1 MTRHGNTSAAPE
13 IPAPRRDHGWLRR
26 AQRLG
31 LVFVLAACTADGIE
45 DPQTYDS
52 SSASRLF
59 TVGYQDISDI
69 YIEELALAELAL
81 AGLDGLADM
90 DPDLR
95 FWVSGETVAVSH
107 IRRPIGSFPVPE
119 ATDAESWG
127 ELTASAVETSRTISP
142 VLAQADSEELYE
154 AVFDGMVTQLDGF
167 SRYAGRDE
175 ARENRASR
183 DGFGGI
189 GVRIRVTDD
198 GVKVLSVMEKTPAEK
213 SGLQVED
220 LITDIDGVTAIGLSQ
235 REVVRRLRGPIRTKV
250 NLMIRRESEE
260 LNLLI
265 TLTRALVVPQTV
277 EYRADNG
284 IGYLR
289 VSNFNQGTARSV
301 RQNLKRAHKDL
312 DDQLIGFVIDLRGNP
327 GGLLDQGVEVA
338 DLFITDGR
346 ILSTHGR
353 HPDSHQYF
361 DAESDDLAD
370 GHPVVVLLDGS
381 SASASEIVAAALQDT
396 GRAVLIGTTTFG
408 KGTVQQVLPLPN
420 DGELTLTWARFHAP
434 SGYALEARGVLPN
447 LCTSGDVEDADDV
460 IRRLRRGEFPL
471 YHYSADTASDRDDP
485 AQIAALQARCPKR
498 DGEPEIDLQVARA
511 ILESPALYARAL
523 GEGPDSAA
531 VEPDQLQPGMA
542 VACGTSPSDRSTQP
556 GSC

>member
-1 MTRHGNTSAAPE
+1 MTRYGNTSAASE
-13 IPAPRRDHGWLRR
+13 MPAPRRDHGWLRR

-31 LVFVLAACTADGIE
+31 LVLVLAACTADGIE
-45 DPQTYDS
+45 DPQTYDA

-69 YIEELALAELAL
+69 YIEELAISELAL
-81 AGLDGLADM
+81 AGLEGLADL

-95 FWVSGETVAVSH
+95 FWVSGKTVLVSH
-107 IRRPIGSFPVPE
+107 IKRPIGSFPAPE
-119 ATDAESWG
+119 AMDAESWG
-127 ELTASAVETSRTISP
+127 DLTASVVETGRTISP
-142 VLAQADSEELYE
+142 VLARADSEELYE

-167 SRYAGRDE
+167 SRYAGRED
-175 ARENRASR
+175 AREQRAIR

-189 GVRIRVTDD
+189 GVRIRVTDG
-198 GVKVLSVMEKTPAEK
+198 GVKILSVIEKTPAER
-213 SGLQVED
+213 SDLQVED
-220 LITDIDGVTAIGLSQ
+220 IITDIDGVTAIGLSK
-235 REVVRRLRGPIRTKV
+235 REAVRRLRGPIRTRV
-250 NLMIRRESEE
+250 DLIVWRESEE
-260 LNLLI
+260 LSLPM
-265 TLTRALVVPQTV
+265 TLTRALVVEQTV

-301 RQNLKRAHKDL
+301 RQKLKRAREDMDDL
-312 DDQLIGFVIDLRGNP
+312 LIGFVLDLRGNP

-338 DLFITDGR
+338 DLFVTDGR

-381 SASASEIVAAALQDT
+381 SASASEIVAAALQDA

-420 DGELTLTWARFHAP
+420 DGELTLTWAKFHAP

-447 LCTSGDVEDADDV
+447 LCTSGDIEGAGDV

-471 YHYSADTASDRDDP
+471 YHYTADTASKRDDP
-485 AQIAALQARCPKR
+485 AQIAALQSRCPKR
-498 DGEPEIDLQVARA
+498 DGEPEIDLQVART

-542 VACGTSPSDRSTQP
+542 VACGTNSPDRSTQP